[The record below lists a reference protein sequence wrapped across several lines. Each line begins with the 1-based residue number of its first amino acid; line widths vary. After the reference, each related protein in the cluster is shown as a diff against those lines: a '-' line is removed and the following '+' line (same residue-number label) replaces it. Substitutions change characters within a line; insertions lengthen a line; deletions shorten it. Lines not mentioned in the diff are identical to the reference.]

1 MIADEKCNILTL
13 GSVAL
18 LILGTTGCLATRKYV
33 QTQAVAPLQGN
44 IQAEDKKVEKVDA
57 KTTELD
63 QRISDVDRKAE
74 QGYSE
79 ATGKAE
85 TADKDAQK
93 ADQDAQ
99 SAQQMA
105 EKGVNLATQDQ
116 QQIDNIDNYQPV
128 KTGSV
133 LFGFNHADL
142 TTDDQQQLA
151 DLTQTLPSL
160 KHYAVEVVGFTDKTG
175 PKQYNLELSQRRADA
190 VVRYLTENEHV
201 PLVKIHVLG
210 LGADQPAAD
219 NHTRDGRKQNRR
231 VEIRIMAL
239 GMGQQAAAAG
249 ANQSAASSLPN
260 AQ

>member
-1 MIADEKCNILTL
+1 MIADEKCNVLTL

-44 IQAEDKKVEKVDA
+44 IQAEDKKVERWT
-57 KTTELD
+57 KTAELD

-85 TADKDAQK
+85 AADKDAQK

-99 SAQQMA
+99 GAQQTA

-142 TTDDQQQLA
+142 TDDDQQQLA
-151 DLTQTLPSL
+151 RPGTDSP
-160 KHYAVEVVGFTDKTG
+160 FT
-175 PKQYNLELSQRRADA
+175 E
-190 VVRYLTENEHV
+190 
-201 PLVKIHVLG
+201 
-210 LGADQPAAD
+210 
-219 NHTRDGRKQNRR
+219 
-231 VEIRIMAL
+231 AL
-239 GMGQQAAAAG
+239 RH
-249 ANQSAASSLPN
+249 
-260 AQ
+260 

>member
-1 MIADEKCNILTL
+1 MIADDKCNVVTL
-13 GSVAL
+13 GAVAL

-33 QTQAVAPLQGN
+33 QTQAVVPLQGN
-44 IQAEDKKVEKVDA
+44 IKTVDKKVDT
-57 KTTELD
+57 KTAELD

-74 QGYSE
+74 QGYSD

-85 TADKDAQK
+85 AADKDAQK

-99 SAQQMA
+99 GAQQTA
-105 EKGVNLATQDQ
+105 DKGVNLATQDQ
-116 QQIDNIDNYQPV
+116 QQIDNIDNYQTV

-142 TTDDQQQLA
+142 TDDDQQQLA
-151 DLTQTLPSL
+151 ALVQTLPTL
-160 KHYAVEVVGFTDKTG
+160 KHYAIEVEGFTDKTG
-175 PKQYNLELSQRRADA
+175 SKQYNLELSQRRADA

-210 LGADQPAAD
+210 LGEDQPAAD

-231 VEIRIMAL
+231 VEIRIMAPQL
-239 GMGQQAAAAG
+239 GQQAEAG
-249 ANQSAASSLPN
+249 ASQSAASSSSS

>member
-1 MIADEKCNILTL
+1 MIADERCNVLTL

-44 IQAEDKKVEKVDA
+44 IQAVDKKVDT

-79 ATGKAE
+79 ATAKAE
-85 TADKDAQK
+85 SADKDAQK

-99 SAQQMA
+99 GAQQTA
-105 EKGVNLATQDQ
+105 DKGVNLATQTE

-128 KTGSV
+128 KTESV
-133 LFGFNHADL
+133 LFGFNRSEL
-142 TTDDQQQLA
+142 TPDDQQQLES
-151 DLTQTLPSL
+151 LTQSFTSM
-160 KHYAVEVVGFTDKTG
+160 KHYAIEVEGFTDKIG
-175 PKQYNLELSQRRADA
+175 SKQYNLELSRRRADA

-210 LGADQPAAD
+210 LGEDQPAAD

-231 VEIRIMAL
+231 VEIRIMAPQL
-239 GMGQQAAAAG
+239 GQQAEAPPAQQTTAG
-249 ANQSAASSLPN
+249 GSPRTQ
-260 AQ
+260 